1 MKAIVQTEYGSPD
14 VLTLSEVEKPAV
26 TDNSVLVKVHA
37 SSINS
42 GDWRLMRGTPFLVRL
57 MYGGLRKPKIKTLGV
72 DFAGRVEAVGPA
84 VMQFQPGDEVFG
96 ELSEYGFGGFAEY
109 VCVAETALAR
119 KPINIT
125 FEEAATVPDAAI
137 TALQALRDCGQ
148 LQAGQRVLI
157 NGASSGVGSFAVQI
171 AKAFGAEVTAVCHP
185 KKMQV
190 VRFTQGEASP
200 TIGADHI
207 IDYTQTDV
215 TKTGQQYDLIVD
227 MAAYRSVFDYLPIL
241 TRSGSYVLVGGSI
254 SRLFQV
260 MLFLGP
266 WISRTSQRS
275 VKCLT
280 AKPNQAD
287 LIILRDLLEA
297 GKIVPYIDRRYS
309 LSEVPIAIRYVEER
323 HVQGKVAISI

>member
-14 VLTLSEVEKPAV
+14 VLSLAEVRKPIAAG
-26 TDNSVLVKVHA
+26 NSVLVKVHA

-57 MYGGLRKPKIKTLGV
+57 MYGGLRKPKIQTLGV
-72 DFAGRVEAVGPA
+72 DFAGRVEAVGPD
-84 VMQFQPGDEVFG
+84 VTQFQPGDDVFG

-109 VCVAETALAR
+109 VCAAETALVR
-119 KPINIT
+119 KPMNIT
-125 FEEAATVPDAAI
+125 FEQAATVPDAAI
-137 TALQALRDCGQ
+137 AALQALRDCGQ

-157 NGASSGVGSFAVQI
+157 NGTSSGVGSFAVQI

-185 KKMQV
+185 NKMEM
-190 VRFTQGEASP
+190 VRS
-200 TIGADHI
+200 IGADQVM
-207 IDYTQTDV
+207 DYTQTDV
-215 TKTGQQYDLIVD
+215 TQSGQKYDLIVD
-227 MAAYRSVFDYLPIL
+227 IAAYRSVLDYLPIL
-241 TRSGSYVLVGGSI
+241 TRSGGVYVLVGGSI

-280 AKPNQAD
+280 SKPNQTD
-287 LIILRDLLEA
+287 LIVLKELLEA
-297 GKIVPYIDRRYS
+297 GKIVPFIDRSYP

-323 HVQGKVAISI
+323 HVQGKVAINIG

>member
-1 MKAIVQTEYGSPD
+1 MKAIVQTEYGSSD
-14 VLTLSEVEKPAV
+14 VLSLVEVDKPIA
-26 TDNSVLVKVHA
+26 TGRNVLVKVHA

-72 DFAGRVEAVGPA
+72 DFAGRVEAVGSE
-84 VMQFQPGDEVFG
+84 VTQFQPGDEVFG

-109 VCVAETALAR
+109 VCAAETALVR
-119 KPINIT
+119 KPMNIT
-125 FEEAATVPDAAI
+125 FEQAATVPDAAI
-137 TALQALRDCGQ
+137 AALQALRDCGQ

-171 AKAFGAEVTAVCHP
+171 AKAFGAQVTAVCHP
-185 KKMQV
+185 NKMQML
-190 VRFTQGEASP
+190 RS
-200 TIGADHI
+200 IGADQVL
-207 IDYTQTDV
+207 DYQQTDV
-215 TKTGQQYDLIVD
+215 TQSGQQYDLIVD
-227 MAAYRSVFDYLPIL
+227 IAAYRSVFDYLPIL

-280 AKPNQAD
+280 SKPNQAD
-287 LIILRDLLEA
+287 LMVLSDLLEA
-297 GKIVPYIDRRYS
+297 GKIVPFIDRSYP

-323 HVQGKVAISI
+323 HVQGKVAINIG

>member
-14 VLTLSEVEKPAV
+14 VLTLAEVEKPVV
-26 TDNSVLVKVHA
+26 TDNGVLVKVRA

-42 GDWRLMRGTPFLVRL
+42 GDWRLMRGAPFLVRL

-109 VCVAETALAR
+109 VCAAETALAR
-119 KPINIT
+119 KPMNIT

-171 AKAFGAEVTAVCHP
+171 AKAFGAEVTAICHP
-185 KKMQV
+185 KKMQMV
-190 VRFTQGEASP
+190 QS
-200 TIGADHI
+200 IGADHI

-215 TKTGQQYDLIVD
+215 TQQGQQYDLIVD

-287 LIILRDLLEA
+287 LIVLSDLLEA
-297 GKIVPYIDRRYS
+297 GKIVPFIDRRYS

-323 HVQGKVAISI
+323 HVQGKVAINIG

>member
-14 VLTLSEVEKPAV
+14 VLTLAEVEKPVV
-26 TDNSVLVKVHA
+26 TDNGVLVKVHA

-119 KPINIT
+119 KPMNIT

-171 AKAFGAEVTAVCHP
+171 AKAFGAEVTAICHP
-185 KKMQV
+185 KKMQMV
-190 VRFTQGEASP
+190 QS
-200 TIGADHI
+200 IGADYI

-215 TKTGQQYDLIVD
+215 TEQGQPYDLIVD

-287 LIILRDLLEA
+287 LIVLSDLLES
-297 GKIVPYIDRRYS
+297 GKIVPYIDRSYS

-323 HVQGKVAISI
+323 HVQGKVAINI

>member
-14 VLTLSEVEKPAV
+14 VLSLAEVEKPIV
-26 TDNSVLVKVHA
+26 SGRNVLVKVHA

-42 GDWRLMRGTPFLVRL
+42 ADWRLMRGTPFLVRL
-57 MYGGLRKPKIKTLGV
+57 MYGGLRKPKIQTLGV
-72 DFAGRVEAVGPA
+72 DFAGRVEAVGPE
-84 VMQFQPGDEVFG
+84 VTQFQPGDEVFG

-109 VCVAETALAR
+109 VCAAETALVR
-119 KPINIT
+119 KPMNIT
-125 FEEAATVPDAAI
+125 FEQAATVPDAAI
-137 TALQALRDCGQ
+137 AALQALRDCGQ
-148 LQAGQRVLI
+148 LQSGQRVLI
-157 NGASSGVGSFAVQI
+157 NGASSGVGGFAVQI

-185 KKMQV
+185 NKMEM
-190 VRFTQGEASP
+190 VR

-215 TKTGQQYDLIVD
+215 TQQGQQYDLIVD

-260 MLFLGP
+260 MLFFGP

-280 AKPNQAD
+280 SKPNQAD
-287 LIILRDLLEA
+287 LMVLSDLLEA
-297 GKIVPYIDRRYS
+297 GKIVPFIDRSYP

-323 HVQGKVAISI
+323 HVQGKVAINIG

>member
-14 VLTLSEVEKPAV
+14 VLSLAEVDKPIA
-26 TDNSVLVKVHA
+26 TGRNVLVKVHA

-72 DFAGRVEAVGPA
+72 DFAGRVEAVGPE
-84 VMQFQPGDEVFG
+84 VTQFQPGDDVFG

-109 VCVAETALAR
+109 VCAEETALVR
-119 KPINIT
+119 KPMNIT
-125 FEEAATVPDAAI
+125 FEQAAAVPDAAI
-137 TALQALRDCGQ
+137 AALQALRDCGQ

-157 NGASSGVGSFAVQI
+157 NGASSGVGGFAVQI
-171 AKAFGAEVTAVCHP
+171 AKALGAEVTAVCHP
-185 KKMQV
+185 NKMDM
-190 VRFTQGEASP
+190 VRA
-200 TIGADHI
+200 IGADQVL
-207 IDYTQTDV
+207 DYRQTDV
-215 TKTGQQYDLIVD
+215 TQSGQTYDLIVD
-227 MAAYRSVFDYLPIL
+227 IAAYRSVFDYLPIL

-280 AKPNQAD
+280 SKPNQAD
-287 LIILRDLLEA
+287 LMILSDLLEA
-297 GKIVPYIDRRYS
+297 GKIVPFIDRSYP

-323 HVQGKVAISI
+323 HVQGKVAINIVT

>member
-14 VLTLSEVEKPAV
+14 VLTLAEVEKPVV
-26 TDNSVLVKVHA
+26 TDHGVLVKVHA

-119 KPINIT
+119 KPMNIT

-157 NGASSGVGSFAVQI
+157 NGASSGVGGFAVQI
-171 AKAFGAEVTAVCHP
+171 AKAFGAEVTAICHP
-185 KKMQV
+185 KKMQMV
-190 VRFTQGEASP
+190 QS
-200 TIGADHI
+200 IGADYI

-215 TKTGQQYDLIVD
+215 TQQGQPYDLIVD